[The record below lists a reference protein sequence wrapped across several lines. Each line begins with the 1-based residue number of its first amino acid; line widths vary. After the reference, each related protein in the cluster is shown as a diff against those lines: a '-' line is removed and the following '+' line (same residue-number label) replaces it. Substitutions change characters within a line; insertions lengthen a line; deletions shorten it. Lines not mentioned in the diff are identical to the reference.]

1 MHTLAHDSLHSV
13 TAHPVDVSVV
23 PDAGIRNRLTTA
35 FRPILAIPHLLIV
48 GGPIAVAAGWS
59 WRTESSGTH
68 EWGAS
73 GGALGAVACV
83 AAMIAWF
90 AILFTG
96 RHPDGLWNLAAF
108 YLRWRV
114 RATAY
119 ITLLRDEY
127 PPFGDAAYPA
137 SIAIRPPTEPRD
149 RLSVALRLL
158 LIIPHL
164 IVLCALSIAW
174 GFVTIFAW
182 FAILFT
188 GRYPASV
195 APFSVGVFRWNVRV
209 EAYMLL
215 LHDEYPP
222 FRLHT

>member
-1 MHTLAHDSLHSV
+1 MQTVTHDLLAAA
-13 TAHPVDVSVV
+13 AHPVDVRVE
-23 PDAGIRNRLTTA
+23 PDLGIRNRLTTA

-90 AILFTG
+90 AIVFTG
-96 RHPDGLWNLAAF
+96 RHPDGLWNLASF

-127 PPFGDAAYPA
+127 PPFGDAAQPA
-137 SIAIRPPTEPRD
+137 VQAPVMPDTPRD
-149 RLSVALRLL
+149 RWSVALRPL
-158 LIIPHL
+158 LILPHL
-164 IVLCALSIAW
+164 LILCLLSVAW
-174 GFVTIFAW
+174 FFVTLFAW

-188 GRYPASV
+188 GRYPESV
-195 APFSVGVFRWNVRV
+195 APFSLGVLRWNVRV
-209 EAYMLL
+209 EAYMLM
-215 LHDEYPP
+215 LHDDYPP
-222 FRLHT
+222 FRLDS

>member
-1 MHTLAHDSLHSV
+1 MQTLAHDLHADSI
-13 TAHPVDVSVV
+13 HPVTISVV
-23 PDAGIRNRLTTA
+23 PDSGVRNRLTSA
-35 FRPILAIPHLLIV
+35 FRPILAIPHLIIV
-48 GGPIAVAAGWS
+48 GGPIALALGWS
-59 WRTESSGTH
+59 WNTEPAARH
-68 EWGAS
+68 EWSAS

-127 PPFGDAAYPA
+127 PPFGDGAYPA
-137 SIAIRPPTEPRD
+137 SVRVEPPTVPRD
-149 RLSVALRLL
+149 RLSVAFRVF
-158 LIIPHL
+158 LIVPHL
-164 IVLCALSIAW
+164 LALCVLSVGWFA
-174 GFVTIFAW
+174 VTVFAW

-195 APFSVGVFRWNVRV
+195 APFSLGVLRWNIRV

-215 LHDEYPP
+215 LHDDYPP
-222 FRLHT
+222 FRLAE

>member
-1 MHTLAHDSLHSV
+1 MQTLTHDVHADTV
-13 TAHPVDVSVV
+13 HPVSVRV
-23 PDAGIRNRLTTA
+23 VHDGEIRNRLTSA
-35 FRPILAIPHLLIV
+35 FRPILAIPHLMIV
-48 GGPIAVAAGWS
+48 GGPIAMALGWS
-59 WRTESSGTH
+59 WQAEPGATH

-73 GGALGAVACV
+73 GGALGAVAGV
-83 AAMIAWF
+83 AAIIAWF

-96 RHPDGLWNLAAF
+96 RHPDGLWNLASF

-114 RATAY
+114 RATSY

-127 PPFGDAAYPA
+127 PPFGDASYPA
-137 SIAIRPPTEPRD
+137 SITLSPPTVPRD

-158 LIIPHL
+158 LIVPHL
-164 IVLCALSIAW
+164 LVLCVLSVGWFFAT
-174 GFVTIFAW
+174 VYAW

-195 APFSVGVFRWNVRV
+195 APFSIGVLQWNLRV
-209 EAYMLL
+209 EAYLLL

-222 FRLHT
+222 FRLDH